1 MANITQYDIDMQ
13 RQGKMDQGLG
23 VMLQGLQGMQED
35 RKRALAEKRALEAQD
50 LSLAQSGAT
59 PEDIKA
65 YRESGDMTGLQKFFS
80 NSYKTKREEDKA
92 RLDREAA
99 DSQLDREYK
108 RSQIGLNEASA
119 REKTL
124 PWDQTREAQAY
135 KSKLQLEKEQKQND
149 MQNSLNQEAQKKIV
163 GNNVQLSNVRN
174 AMAEALTKLEDKN
187 LPEDQKIKVGQSLFK
202 LLNSAEGADAVGAE
216 EAKRLGSYLE
226 YQKFNMTDPGAFW
239 GRDVNGFTDQVRN
252 YRDVLDGRIRR
263 NEDMANGLRQG
274 RSFSELTQ
282 QPQIPAPV
290 AQKLQ
295 SMTPEQKQQRL
306 MELRQKAGR

>member
-1 MANITQYDIDMQ
+1 M
-13 RQGKMDQGLG
+13 
-23 VMLQGLQGMQED
+23 
-35 RKRALAEKRALEAQD
+35 
-50 LSLAQSGAT
+50 S
-59 PEDIKA
+59 
-65 YRESGDMTGLQKFFS
+65 GLQKFFS
-80 NSYKTKREEDKA
+80 DSFKSKKDMERA

-99 DSQLDREYK
+99 DAQLDREYK
-108 RSQIGLNEASA
+108 RSQIGLNEASVK
-119 REKTL
+119 EKTL

-135 KSKLQLEKEQKQND
+135 KSKLQLEKEQKSND

-226 YQKFNMTDPGAFW
+226 YQKGNFTDPGAFW

-263 NEDMANGLRQG
+263 NEEMANGLRQG
-274 RSFSELTQ
+274 KSFSELTQ

-290 AQKLQ
+290 VQKIQ